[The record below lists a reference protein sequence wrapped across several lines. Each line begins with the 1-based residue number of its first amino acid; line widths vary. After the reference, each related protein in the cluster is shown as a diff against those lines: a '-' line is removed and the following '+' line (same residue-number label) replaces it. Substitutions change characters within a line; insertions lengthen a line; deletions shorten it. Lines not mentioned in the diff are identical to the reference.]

1 MIIFKLLITVVL
13 LAAGVYFDIRKR
25 RNALACLFF
34 YVSFLTM
41 FANVF
46 EDLTNWHELAVIAIC
61 LLIFTGILLIVRKI
75 KNKYKR

>member
-1 MIIFKLLITVVL
+1 MIIFKLLITIAL
-13 LAAGVYFDIRKR
+13 LAAGIYFDIRKR

-46 EDLTNWHELAVIAIC
+46 EDLTNWHELAVIATC
-61 LLIFTGILLIVRKI
+61 LLILLIVRKI
-75 KNKYKR
+75 NNKYKR

>member
-1 MIIFKLLITVVL
+1 MIIFKLLITITL
-13 LAAGVYFDIRKR
+13 LAAGIYFDIRKR
-25 RNALACLFF
+25 RNALSCLFF

-46 EDLTNWHELAVIAIC
+46 EDLTNWHELVVIATC
-61 LLIFTGILLIVRKI
+61 LLIFAGILLIVRKI

>member
-46 EDLTNWHELAVIAIC
+46 EELTDWYELVVIAIC
-61 LLIFTGILLIVRKI
+61 LLIFAGILLIVRKI

>member
-13 LAAGVYFDIRKR
+13 LAVGIYFDIRKR

-46 EDLTNWHELAVIAIC
+46 EDLTNWHELTVIATC
-61 LLIFTGILLIVRKI
+61 LLIFAGILLIVRKI
-75 KNKYKR
+75 NNKYKR

>member
-13 LAAGVYFDIRKR
+13 LAVGIYFDIRKR

-46 EDLTNWHELAVIAIC
+46 DELTNWHELVVIAIC
-61 LLIFTGILLIVRKI
+61 LLIFAGILLIVRKI

>member
-13 LAAGVYFDIRKR
+13 LAVGIYFDIRKR

-34 YVSFLTM
+34 LVSFLTM

-46 EDLTNWHELAVIAIC
+46 DELTNWHELVVIAIC
-61 LLIFTGILLIVRKI
+61 LLIFAGILLIVRKI

>member
-1 MIIFKLLITVVL
+1 MIIFKLLITIAL

-46 EDLTNWHELAVIAIC
+46 ETLTDWHELVVIAIC
-61 LLIFTGILLIVRKI
+61 LLIFAGILLIVRKI

>member
-1 MIIFKLLITVVL
+1 MIIFKLLITITL
-13 LAAGVYFDIRKR
+13 LAAGIYFDIRKR

-46 EDLTNWHELAVIAIC
+46 EDLTNWHELAVIATC
-61 LLIFTGILLIVRKI
+61 LLIFAGILLIVRKI

>member
-13 LAAGVYFDIRKR
+13 LAVGIYFDIRKR

-46 EDLTNWHELAVIAIC
+46 DELTNWHELVVIAIC
-61 LLIFTGILLIVRKI
+61 LLIFAGILLIVREI

>member
-13 LAAGVYFDIRKR
+13 LAVGIYFDIRKR

-46 EDLTNWHELAVIAIC
+46 EDLSNWHELAVIAIC
-61 LLIFTGILLIVRKI
+61 LLIFAGILLIVRKI

>member
-13 LAAGVYFDIRKR
+13 LAVGIYFDIRKR

-46 EDLTNWHELAVIAIC
+46 DELTNWHELAVIAIC
-61 LLIFTGILLIVRKI
+61 LLIFAGILLIVRKI

>member
-13 LAAGVYFDIRKR
+13 LAAGVYFDTRKR

-46 EDLTNWHELAVIAIC
+46 ETLTDWHELVVIAIC
-61 LLIFTGILLIVRKI
+61 LLIFAGILLIVRKI

>member
-13 LAAGVYFDIRKR
+13 LAVGIYFDIRKR
-25 RNALACLFF
+25 INALACLFF

-61 LLIFTGILLIVRKI
+61 LLIFAGILLIVRKI

>member
-1 MIIFKLLITVVL
+1 MIIFKLLITVAL
-13 LAAGVYFDIRKR
+13 LAAGIYFDIRKR

-46 EDLTNWHELAVIAIC
+46 ETLTDWHELVVIAIC
-61 LLIFTGILLIVRKI
+61 LLIFAGILLIVRKI

>member
-13 LAAGVYFDIRKR
+13 LAVGIYFDIRKR

-34 YVSFLTM
+34 YVSFFTM

-61 LLIFTGILLIVRKI
+61 LLIFAGILLIVRKI

>member
-46 EDLTNWHELAVIAIC
+46 DELTNWHELVVIAIC
-61 LLIFTGILLIVRKI
+61 LLIFAGILLIVRKI

>member
-13 LAAGVYFDIRKR
+13 LAVGIYFDIRKR

-46 EDLTNWHELAVIAIC
+46 EELTNWHELVVIAIC
-61 LLIFTGILLIVRKI
+61 LLIFAGILLIVRKI

>member
-1 MIIFKLLITVVL
+1 MIIFKLLITIAL
-13 LAAGVYFDIRKR
+13 LAAGIYFDIRKR

-46 EDLTNWHELAVIAIC
+46 EALTDWHELVVIAIC
-61 LLIFTGILLIVRKI
+61 LLIFAGILLIVRKI